1 MKFLEFKDEKQTFS
15 KVYEPKYYFTLNFL
29 QLHDGLLLKTQW
41 EFNPHCTLWS

>member
-29 QLHDGLLLKTQW
+29 QLHDGLL
-41 EFNPHCTLWS
+41 